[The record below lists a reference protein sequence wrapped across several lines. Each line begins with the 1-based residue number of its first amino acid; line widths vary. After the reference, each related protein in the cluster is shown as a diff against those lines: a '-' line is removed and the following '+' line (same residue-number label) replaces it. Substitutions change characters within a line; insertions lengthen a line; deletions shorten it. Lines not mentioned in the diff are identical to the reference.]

1 MRGVSRVPVS
11 VALLTL
17 GLVAAASAIAA
28 LALLLG
34 LGERD
39 PLDVSV
45 KTIAERAGGSG
56 APGSGDPLAF
66 EPGSSERFAER
77 ATLGTSHVIY
87 EKSPDGVSGS
97 AERTAEWRDEVEVAA
112 SAHGIDA
119 DLLEAIVFLESA
131 GRAGVMADGTPGSA
145 TGLTQIIPSTATS
158 LLGMQVDL
166 ARSLALTRQIARA
179 LAKERTE
186 KVIELTR
193 LRTEADERFDPAA
206 ALDGAARYLE
216 IAEERFGSQEL
227 AVVSYHMGIGN
238 LENVISEYTG
248 QPTGA
253 GRTRELVDAEG
264 IDYARLFFDSS
275 PQRHA
280 DAWELLASFGDDS
293 SLYYWR
299 VRASL
304 GIMRLW
310 REDPDEL
317 SRIADLATAK
327 ATLEELYHP
336 RDETE
341 IYEEPGD
348 VADAR
353 ANGDLAPLPRD
364 PSLGFK
370 VAGQM
375 GELAPELDEDPEL
388 YRALRPEALAALTYL
403 AAKVK
408 AISGAG
414 KPLKVTSTVRDRA
427 YQELLIGINAEAT
440 DEYSLHTTGWSF
452 DILRRYDNERQAE
465 AFQFVLDRMR
475 AHAMLDYAFEPAA
488 IHVTVSNLARVLAE

>member
-1 MRGVSRVPVS
+1 MSRVPLS
-11 VALLTL
+11 AALLTF

-34 LGERD
+34 LGERE

-45 KTIAERAGGSG
+45 ETIAERAGGSG
-56 APGSGDPLAF
+56 APGSADPLAF
-66 EPGSSERFAER
+66 EVGASERFATR
-77 ATLGTSHVIY
+77 ATLGTAHVIY
-87 EKSPDGVSGS
+87 EKSPDGVRAS
-97 AERTAEWRDEVEVAA
+97 AERTAEWRDEVEAAA
-112 SAHGIDA
+112 SAHGVDS

-131 GRAGVMADGTPGSA
+131 GREGVMADGTPRSA

-158 LLGMQVDL
+158 LLGMHVNL
-166 ARSLALTRQIARA
+166 FRSLALTREIAKALEKGKTDQVVELARRRA
-179 LAKERTE
+179 
-186 KVIELTR
+186 
-193 LRTEADERFDPAA
+193 EADERFDPER

-227 AVVSYHMGIGN
+227 AAVSYHMGIGN
-238 LENVISEYTG
+238 LENVISAYTG
-248 QPTGA
+248 KPAGA

-264 IDYARLFFDSS
+264 LDYPRLFFDSS
-275 PQRHA
+275 PQRNA
-280 DAWELLASFGDDS
+280 EAWGLLAGFGDDS

-304 GIMRLW
+304 GVMRLW

-317 SRIADLATAK
+317 ARIAELAAAK

-336 RDETE
+336 EDDTE
-341 IYEEPGD
+341 VYEEPGD
-348 VADAR
+348 IADAR
-353 ANGDLAPLPRD
+353 AEGELAPLPRD

-370 VAGQM
+370 VAKQM

-388 YRALRPEALAALTYL
+388 YRALRPEALAALAYL

-408 AISGAG
+408 AISGVG
-414 KPLKVTSTVRDRA
+414 RPLKVTSTVRDRA
-427 YQELLIGINAEAT
+427 YQELLIGVNAEAT

-452 DILRRYDNERQAE
+452 DILRDYDNDRQAK